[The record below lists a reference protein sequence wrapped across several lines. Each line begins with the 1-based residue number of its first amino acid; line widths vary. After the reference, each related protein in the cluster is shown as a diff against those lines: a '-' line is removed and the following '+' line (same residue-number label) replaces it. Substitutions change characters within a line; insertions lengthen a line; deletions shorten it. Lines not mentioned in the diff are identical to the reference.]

1 MSVAGATKIR
11 KCITGTTTPVGGAII
26 GIYDKEGNAILD
38 SEGNPI
44 QLTTNTKGE
53 IELPSLEYGEYQ
65 YKEIKAPE
73 GYVLNDT
80 MYSFVVNG
88 DGSITFK
95 DGPDGV
101 NGVDGIIYN
110 DKKKT
115 EVIKGHVI
123 IQKYET
129 GTTTPVA
136 GAKIGLYDSEG
147 NELKD
152 SEGNPIQLITNEKG
166 QIEFRIEPGTYKY
179 KEIEAPEGYVL
190 NDTMYSFV
198 VNGDGSITFK
208 DGPDGVNG
216 VDGII
221 YNDKKKTEVIKGH
234 VIIQKYETGTTTP
247 VAGAKIGLYDSEG
260 NELKD
265 SEGDPIQLITN
276 EKGQIE
282 FRIGPG
288 TYKYKEIEAPE
299 GYVLNGTMYSFTV
312 NEDGSV
318 TFENGQDG
326 ENGLQGIIYND
337 KKETEVPPD
346 KDDNEIKDNNEII
359 DNQVKNNETIISKPS
374 NNVSANIKEGSF
386 PHTGRYTM
394 FFAIGIITLISCYFG
409 IEYIRKFK

>member
-1 MSVAGATKIR
+1 MYSFVVNGDGSITFKDGPDGVNGVNGIIYNSKVMSGAGATKIR
-11 KCITGTTTPVGGAII
+11 KYITGTTTPVEGAII
-26 GIYDKEGNAILD
+26 GIYDKEGNAVLD

-44 QLTTNTKGE
+44 QLTTNAKGE

-95 DGPDGV
+95 
-101 NGVDGIIYN
+101 
-110 DKKKT
+110 
-115 EVIKGHVI
+115 
-123 IQKYET
+123 
-129 GTTTPVA
+129 A
-136 GAKIGLYDSEG
+136 
-147 NELKD
+147 
-152 SEGNPIQLITNEKG
+152 
-166 QIEFRIEPGTYKY
+166 
-179 KEIEAPEGYVL
+179 
-190 NDTMYSFV
+190 
-198 VNGDGSITFK
+198 
-208 DGPDGVNG
+208 GPDGVNG

>member
-1 MSVAGATKIR
+1 MIS
-11 KCITGTTTPVGGAII
+11 
-26 GIYDKEGNAILD
+26 EGNELKD

-44 QLTTNTKGE
+44 QLITNEKGQIE
-53 IELPSLEYGEYQ
+53 IRIEPGTYK
-65 YKEIKAPE
+65 YKEIEAPE
-73 GYVLNDT
+73 GYELNGT
-80 MYSFVVNG
+80 MYSFTVNE
-88 DGSITFK
+88 DGSVTFENGQ
-95 DGPDGV
+95 DGE
-101 NGVDGIIYN
+101 NGLQGIIYN

-179 KEIEAPEGYVL
+179 KEIEAPEGYELNGTMYSFVVNGDGSITFKAGPDGVNGVNGIIYNDKKKTEVIKGHVIIQKYETGTTTPVGGAKIGLYDSEENELKDSEGNPIQLITNEKGQIEFRIEPGTYKYKEIKAPEGYVL
-190 NDTMYSFV
+190 NDTMYSFI

-247 VAGAKIGLYDSEG
+247 VAGAKIVLYD
-260 NELKD
+260 
-265 SEGDPIQLITN
+265 
-276 EKGQIE
+276 
-282 FRIGPG
+282 FR
-288 TYKYKEIEAPE
+288 
-299 GYVLNGTMYSFTV
+299 
-312 NEDGSV
+312 
-318 TFENGQDG
+318 
-326 ENGLQGIIYND
+326 
-337 KKETEVPPD
+337 
-346 KDDNEIKDNNEII
+346 
-359 DNQVKNNETIISKPS
+359 
-374 NNVSANIKEGSF
+374 
-386 PHTGRYTM
+386 
-394 FFAIGIITLISCYFG
+394 
-409 IEYIRKFK
+409 RK

>member
-1 MSVAGATKIR
+1 MI
-11 KCITGTTTPVGGAII
+11 
-26 GIYDKEGNAILD
+26 
-38 SEGNPI
+38 
-44 QLTTNTKGE
+44 
-53 IELPSLEYGEYQ
+53 
-65 YKEIKAPE
+65 
-73 GYVLNDT
+73 
-80 MYSFVVNG
+80 
-88 DGSITFK
+88 
-95 DGPDGV
+95 
-101 NGVDGIIYN
+101 
-110 DKKKT
+110 
-115 EVIKGHVI
+115 
-123 IQKYET
+123 
-129 GTTTPVA
+129 
-136 GAKIGLYDSEG
+136 SEG

-216 VDGII
+216 VD
-221 YNDKKKTEVIKGH
+221 
-234 VIIQKYETGTTTP
+234 
-247 VAGAKIGLYDSEG
+247 
-260 NELKD
+260 
-265 SEGDPIQLITN
+265 
-276 EKGQIE
+276 
-282 FRIGPG
+282 
-288 TYKYKEIEAPE
+288 
-299 GYVLNGTMYSFTV
+299 
-312 NEDGSV
+312 
-318 TFENGQDG
+318 
-326 ENGLQGIIYND
+326 GIIYND